1 MAMNAALLQ
10 KLKDAKNKYASRGT
24 NVFKFKEGK
33 THIRILTGA
42 IGSRTDKDAS
52 EFWRDLGVH
61 WIKQSAD
68 GKPVAVVGCTEVVSG
83 EPCAIC
89 NAIEA
94 SGGSQTD
101 DETLNLMKEWRARK
115 NVLIVALI
123 RSGSEANEETP
134 QICELTPGTF
144 SDICSVLETYTD
156 EENDPL
162 DLKTGMDLIIERTG
176 KGKND
181 TKYKVMPA
189 PKSKPVPAAAL
200 DNMPDI
206 DAHIQKE
213 FFRGDEPRALRA
225 IGVITGVDTSRMIP
239 KKAAAPMLTGA
250 SAATVA
256 AAAIAGADVSEV
268 VEDEDD
274 GSIPLRVP
282 AKAAAAQKA
291 GAAAPVKK
299 SAPVAEPVDLSEKE
313 ADEILSELDN
323 LVES

>member
-10 KLKDAKNKYASRGT
+10 KLKDAKNKYAARGAN

-42 IGSRTDKDAS
+42 IGSRKDKDGS

-68 GKPVAVVGCTEVVSG
+68 GKPVAVVGCSEVVHG
-83 EPCAIC
+83 EPCAVC
-89 NAIEA
+89 NAIEN

-123 RSGSEANEETP
+123 RSGADANEDTP
-134 QICELTPGTF
+134 QICELSPGTF

-156 EENDPL
+156 EDNDPL
-162 DLKTGMDLIIERTG
+162 DYKTGMDLIIERTG

-189 PKSKPVPAAAL
+189 PKSKPVSAAAL

-213 FFRGDEPRALRA
+213 FFRGDEPKALRA
-225 IGVITGVDTSRMIP
+225 IGVITGVDTSRMLP
-239 KKAAAPMLTGA
+239 KRTAAPMLTGA

-268 VEDEDD
+268 ETVEEDD
-274 GSIPLRVP
+274 GAIPLRVP
-282 AKAAAAQKA
+282 AKAAQKA
-291 GAAAPVKK
+291 AAAPAKK
-299 SAPVAEPVDLSEKE
+299 SAPAAEPVDLSEKE